1 MHASQSAGLS
11 EGSRVR
17 DGGLQ
22 EQWAYVKAGNIR
34 GGVSVLIDT
43 AVEKEMAPAK

>member
-1 MHASQSAGLS
+1 MHVGQSARLS

-22 EQWAYVKAGNIR
+22 EQWAYVKAGSI
-34 GGVSVLIDT
+34 GGSVLIDT
-43 AVEKEMAPAK
+43 AVEKQMAPEK